1 MNLKRFYMGFV
12 KPQFYL
18 FLQGVPV
25 PEFQLAYGAELNGC
39 VDPTL
44 DQMRVLVSKRK
55 ARPLFPQVWKNSNP
69 AVQRLREIMEDA
81 WDTDG
86 EARTTATCVQERSRE
101 LAPLWDHYHH
111 KQVSGLHFLDQ

>member
-1 MNLKRFYMGFV
+1 MGV
-12 KPQFYL
+12 LKPQFYL